1 MRHMLGYSC
10 NLYTGFED
18 QFKMLN
24 GGGLG
29 LQCQFTHPLLNTFET
44 TTREIFTAR
53 PAHALDYLLIR
64 TAYLHGTA
72 FC

>member
-1 MRHMLGYSC
+1 MANRVMRHLLDYSC

-18 QFKMLN
+18 QLKMLN

-29 LQCQFTHPLLNTFET
+29 LQCQLTPPWTPRNLRVQIAFILE
-44 TTREIFTAR
+44 
-53 PAHALDYLLIR
+53 
-64 TAYLHGTA
+64 LHGTA